1 MLYRHTEFKY
11 FFMLDKALT
20 AAPAAI
26 ELMKLLVFIALN
38 VYYRMLLY
46 QPFYSR

>member
-1 MLYRHTEFKY
+1 
-11 FFMLDKALT
+11 MLDKALT

-46 QPFYSR
+46 QLIYLVMN